1 MTGYAL
7 AAAFVLWAG
16 ALFGTLYQTVFARST
31 ARAAA
36 WAAVLFGVL
45 TLGLGA
51 AFNLETYQ
59 AAVGPC
65 LRYETGRQ
73 YNPATKTVMPYRSC
87 VERGEWITEDTE

>member
-7 AAAFVLWAG
+7 AAALLLWIGAAAC
-16 ALFGTLYQTVFARST
+16 ALFQMVFASSAT
-31 ARAAA
+31 RAAA

-45 TLGLGA
+45 TLGLGTA
-51 AFNLETYQ
+51 LNFADQQ

-65 LRYETGRQ
+65 LRYETGVQ

>member
-7 AAAFVLWAG
+7 AAAIVLWVG
-16 ALFGTLYQTVFARST
+16 AVFCALYQTVFASSET
-31 ARAAA
+31 RAAA

-65 LRYETGRQ
+65 LRYETGMQ

-87 VERGEWITEDTE
+87 AERGEWITEGME

>member
-1 MTGYAL
+1 MTGYII

-36 WAAVLFGVL
+36 WAAVLFGL
-45 TLGLGA
+45 LILSIGA
-51 AFNLETYQ
+51 TINFADQQ

-65 LRYETGRQ
+65 LRYETGMQ
-73 YNPATKTVMPYRSC
+73 YNPATKTAMPYRRC
-87 VERGEWITEDTE
+87 AERGEWITEDTE